1 MAVKA
6 WRAPIGDNRRR
17 RPARPALLAVRNSAI
32 ALAMSASLV
41 TRSLAWLADALVD
54 PRRRERTAAALLVG
68 YAAIWTLY
76 AVIAKGSQDIHFD
89 MGEVVAWSRELALG
103 TPKHPPLSAWLAGT
117 WFTFFPLADWA
128 FYLLAMAVATA
139 GLWIAWCLSAR
150 WLDGE
155 KRAAGL
161 ALLTLVPFFNFQAL
175 KFNANEVLIPL
186 WAACTFAFLRSF
198 ETRRP
203 AMAALAGLA
212 AAAAMLGKYWSIV
225 LLAGLAVAAVA
236 DPRRA
241 AYFRSSAP
249 WITVAVG
256 ALAIAPHVG
265 WLIANA
271 FSPFGYAMASH
282 AAGTFAHTIVSA
294 ASFLAGSLGYM
305 AVPALLVMIAARPSA
320 AAVSDSLWPAAAERR
335 IAVIAFAAPLLI
347 ATAAALLAG
356 AEIVSLW
363 SMPALSLLPVV
374 LLSSPLVTI
383 PRPALVRLLA
393 LALALPLVALALSPI
408 IAMVIHRNGVPN
420 HASQYRLVAAAIERA
435 WRDTTDRPLRL
446 VGSYTNLVNG
456 VAFYL
461 ADRPSTY
468 DVVGPYQTPWTDDAR
483 IAREGIALVC
493 PLDEAECIG
502 GVDALAA
509 RHRPGRRTEVEITRR
524 FLGMPDA
531 ATRYRIIT
539 VPSGG

>member
-1 MAVKA
+1 M
-6 WRAPIGDNRRR
+6 N
-17 RPARPALLAVRNSAI
+17 
-32 ALAMSASLV
+32 ASLV

-54 PRRRERTAAALLVG
+54 PRRRERAAAALLVG
-68 YAAIWTLY
+68 YAVIWTLY
-76 AVIAKGSQDIHFD
+76 GVIAKGSQDIHFD
-89 MGEVVAWSRELALG
+89 MGEVVAWSREPALG

-117 WFTFFPLADWA
+117 WFTLFPLADWA
-128 FYLLAMAVATA
+128 FYLLAMVVATA
-139 GLWIAWCLSAR
+139 GLWIAWRLSAR

-203 AMAALAGLA
+203 AAAALAGLA

-256 ALAIAPHVG
+256 ALAIAPHVA
-265 WLIANA
+265 WLIAND

-282 AAGTFAHTIVSA
+282 AAGTVAHTVVA
-294 ASFLAGSLGYM
+294 AAGFLAGSLGYI
-305 AVPALLVMIAARPSA
+305 AVPALLAVIAARPSA
-320 AAVSDSLWPAAAERR
+320 AAVADSLWPAAAERR
-335 IAVIAFAAPLLI
+335 IAVTAFAAPLLI
-347 ATAAALLAG
+347 ATVAALLARS
-356 AEIVSLW
+356 EIVSLW

-374 LLSSPLVTI
+374 LLSSPLATV
-383 PRPALVRLLA
+383 PRLDLMRLLA
-393 LALALPLVALALSPI
+393 LALALPLVALALSPL
-408 IAMVIHRNGVPN
+408 IATVIHRSGVPN

-435 WRDTTDRPLRL
+435 WRATTDRPLRL

-456 VAFYL
+456 AAFYL

-468 DVVGPYQTPWTDDAR
+468 DVIGPNVTPWADDAR

-493 PLDEAECIG
+493 PVDDEHCSREA
-502 GVDALAA
+502 DALAA
-509 RHRPGRRTEVEITRR
+509 RHRAGQRTEVEISRR
-524 FLGMPDA
+524 YLGMSDRPI
-531 ATRYRIIT
+531 RYRIIT
-539 VPSGG
+539 VPPGG

>member
-1 MAVKA
+1 
-6 WRAPIGDNRRR
+6 
-17 RPARPALLAVRNSAI
+17 LLAAWNSAI
-32 ALAMSASLV
+32 ASAMSASLV

-54 PRRRERTAAALLVG
+54 PRRRERAAAALLIG
-68 YAAIWTLY
+68 YVAIWTLY
-76 AVIAKGSQDIHFD
+76 GAIAKGSQDIHFD
-89 MGEVVAWSRELALG
+89 MGEAVAWSREPALG
-103 TPKHPPLSAWLAGT
+103 TPKHPPLSAWLAGA

-128 FYLLAMAVATA
+128 FYLLAIVVAAA
-139 GLWIAWCLSAR
+139 GLWIAWRLSAY

-161 ALLTLVPFFNFQAL
+161 ALLTLVPFFNFQAF

-225 LLAGLAVAAVA
+225 LLAGLAVAAIA

-241 AYFRSSAP
+241 AYFRSPAP

-271 FSPFGYAMASH
+271 FLPFGYAMASH
-282 AAGTFAHTIVSA
+282 ASGTFAQTLVSA
-294 ASFLAGSLGYM
+294 VGFVAGSLGYM
-305 AVPALLVMIAARPSA
+305 AVPVLTAVVAARPSA
-320 AAVSDSLWPAAAERR
+320 AAVADSLWPAAAERR

-347 ATAAALLAG
+347 ATVAALLAG

-374 LLSSPLVTI
+374 LLSSPLVTV
-383 PRPALVRLLA
+383 PRQALVRVLA
-393 LALALPLVALALSPI
+393 LALAVPLVALAVSPVVAI
-408 IAMVIHRNGVPN
+408 IVHNGQPH

-461 ADRPSTY
+461 GDRPSTY
-468 DVVGPYQTPWTDDAR
+468 DVLTPAVTPWADDAR
-483 IAREGIALVC
+483 ITREGIALVC
-493 PLDEAECIG
+493 PLDEARCISQ
-502 GVDALAA
+502 VDALAA
-509 RHRPGRRTEVEITRR
+509 RHRPGRRTEVEITHR

-531 ATRYRIIT
+531 ATRYRIVI
-539 VPSGG
+539 VPPGS